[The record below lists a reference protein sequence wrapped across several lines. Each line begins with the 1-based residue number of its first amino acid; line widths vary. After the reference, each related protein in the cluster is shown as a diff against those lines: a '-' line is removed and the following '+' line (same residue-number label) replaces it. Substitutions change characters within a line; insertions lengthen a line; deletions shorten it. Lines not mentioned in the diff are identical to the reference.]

1 MSNLLDAY
9 LSFWKQYADLN
20 SLSNRTEFWTP
31 TIVNAI
37 IVAIL
42 ESSSKLTVLALLFE
56 LAIIVPSV
64 CVFIRRMHDAGA
76 SAKLFWMGL
85 IPIAGVF
92 FQWITFLIELMPSNY
107 YNTSFFAWKDRQSVD
122 KNANITWMWVVA
134 SVMTAVTLLL
144 YIMCFSALL
153 TLVLALA

>member
-1 MSNLLDAY
+1 MSNFLDAY
-9 LSFWKQYADLN
+9 LSFWKQYADLH

-31 TIVNAI
+31 TIVNAL

-64 CVFIRRMHDAGA
+64 CIFIRRMHDAGA

-92 FQWITFLIELMPSNY
+92 FQWMTFLIELMPSNH

>member
-9 LSFWKQYADLN
+9 LSFWKQYTDVH
-20 SLSNRTEFWTP
+20 SLSNLTKFWTP
-31 TIVNAI
+31 TIVNAV

-42 ESSSKLTVLALLFE
+42 ESNSKLTVLALLFD
-56 LAIIVPSV
+56 LAILVPSI

-92 FQWITFLIELMPSNY
+92 FQSMVFLIELMPSNY
-107 YNTSFFAWKDRQSVD
+107 YNTNFFAWKDRETVNES
-122 KNANITWMWVVA
+122 ASLTWMWVVA
-134 SVMTAVTLLL
+134 SIITVITLML
-144 YIMCFSALL
+144 YVVCLSAI
-153 TLVLALA
+153 LALVAMVL

>member
-9 LSFWKQYADLN
+9 LSFWKQYADLH

-42 ESSSKLTVLALLFE
+42 ESSSKLAFLAILFE
-56 LAIIVPSV
+56 LAFIVPSV

-92 FQWITFLIELMPSNY
+92 FQWMTFLIELMPSNY
-107 YNTSFFAWKDRQSVD
+107 YNTSFFAWKDRQTVD
-122 KNANITWMWVVA
+122 ENANITWMWVVA

-144 YIMCFSALL
+144 YFMFFSALL

>member
-9 LSFWKQYADLN
+9 LSFWKQYADLH

-42 ESSSKLTVLALLFE
+42 ESSSKLAFLAILFE
-56 LAIIVPSV
+56 LAVIVPSV

-92 FQWITFLIELMPSNY
+92 FQWMKFLIELMPSNY
-107 YNTSFFAWKDRQSVD
+107 YNTSFFAWKDRQTVD

-144 YIMCFSALL
+144 YVMFFSALL
-153 TLVLALA
+153 TLFLALD

>member
-9 LSFWKQYADLN
+9 LSFWKQYADLH

-42 ESSSKLTVLALLFE
+42 ESSSKLAFLAILFE
-56 LAIIVPSV
+56 LAVIVPSV

-92 FQWITFLIELMPSNY
+92 FQWMTFLIELMPSNY
-107 YNTSFFAWKDRQSVD
+107 YNTSFFAWKDRQTVD
-122 KNANITWMWVVA
+122 ENANITWMWVVA

-144 YIMCFSALL
+144 YVMFFSALL
-153 TLVLALA
+153 TLFLALA